1 MRRALSLFLALIALA
16 GFARVS
22 RGDGFIVVHPT
33 SNIVPVP
40 RGHFPFAPLE
50 VTYHRVNVEINDQV
64 AITTVDQ
71 EFYNPNPQQ
80 LEGTY
85 LFPLPPG
92 AHIDKFSMDINGK
105 MQEAELLPADKAR
118 AIYED
123 IVRRYR
129 DPALL
134 EYMGRDAFKV
144 RIFPIE
150 PNRGK
155 KVKITYTQLLKSDT
169 GLVEYVYPLNTEKF
183 SARPIGDVAIK
194 INLNCSQPIKSLYSP
209 SHNVEVKRN
218 GDKSAVIGFEER
230 NTRPDTDFKLLFS
243 RTPNPI
249 GIDLL
254 TYRNPAD
261 GEGYFLLLASPG
273 MDVKKEMIQPK
284 DVCFVLDTSGS
295 MSAKKMDQAKKAMAF
310 CLSNLDERD
319 RFEIVRFSTEA
330 EPFFDDLKAA
340 SKENLDKA
348 QAFVQTLKPIG
359 GTAINDAL
367 QKALSLGQKRS
378 EADKRPFVVIF
389 MTDGLPTIGETREE
403 NIIANLSRASA
414 NTRVFSFGIGNDVNT
429 HLLDLVAM
437 NTKAVSQ
444 YVAPEEDIEVK
455 LSNFYT
461 KIKEPVLSNV
471 AVAFSGQDIRTSQLY
486 PGAMPDLFKG
496 ETLMVFGRYAGKG
509 AAAVKVTGVLNG
521 DNKQCV
527 TDVNFAENDTKNA
540 FIPRLW
546 ATRRVGWLLDEIRL
560 RGESSELK
568 NEVVRLARE
577 HGIVT
582 PYTAYLILEDE
593 QRRGVP
599 VAQQNFRELG
609 EDRLALG
616 RARTQFESAKEEA
629 LRPESRSGAGAVDN
643 ARKLNDLK
651 WGWND
656 QQTRDTDKLAKGAEP
671 AGTAPAADNNGYR
684 YSTNYAQQARVVNG
698 RAFYQNGNVWNDSTA
713 QSKKAL
719 KVQNVKFN
727 SEEYFVL
734 IKDNPDAAAWLSL
747 GDNVDVVIGET
758 LYQVRG

>member
-1 MRRALSLFLALIALA
+1 MRRPFLLLIAVLTLLGLA
-16 GFARVS
+16 GQS
-22 RGDGFIVVHPT
+22 RADGFIVINGIPPGMT
-33 SNIVPVP
+33 VPP
-40 RGHFPFAPLE
+40 GHFAFAPLD
-50 VTYHRVNVEINDQV
+50 VTYHRVSVDVNDQV
-64 AITTVDQ
+64 AVTSVDQ

-134 EYMGRDAFKV
+134 EYVGRDAFKV

-150 PNRGK
+150 PHKGK
-155 KVKITYTQLLKSDT
+155 KVKITYTQLLKADS

-183 SARPIGDVAIK
+183 SARPIRDVSIK
-194 INLNCSQPIKSLYSP
+194 INLTCAQPIKSVYSP

-218 GDKSAVIGFEER
+218 GDKAAIIGFEER

-254 TYRNPAD
+254 TYRNPSD

-273 MDVKKEMIQPK
+273 TDVKRENVQPK

-330 EPFFDDLKAA
+330 EPFFDELRPA

-367 QKALSLGQKRS
+367 QKAMDLASKRS

-389 MTDGLPTIGETREE
+389 MTDGLPTIGETREDS
-403 NIIANLSRASA
+403 ILANLGRLSA

-429 HLLDLVAM
+429 HLLDKVAM
-437 NTKAVSQ
+437 QTRAVSQ
-444 YVAPEEDIEVK
+444 YVAPEEDIEIK

-471 AVAFSGQDIRTSQLY
+471 AVAFTGQDIRASQLY
-486 PGAMPDLFKG
+486 PNAMPDLFKG
-496 ETLMVFGRYAGKG
+496 ETLMVFGKYAGKG
-509 AAAVKVTGVLNG
+509 AAAVKVGGLLNG
-521 DNKQCV
+521 EKKEFV
-527 TDVNFAENDTKNA
+527 TDVTFTENDTKNA

-560 RGESSELK
+560 RGESRELK
-568 NEVVRLARE
+568 DEVVRLARE

-599 VAQQNFRELG
+599 VAVQNFREFG
-609 EDRLALG
+609 ADGLALG
-616 RARTQFESAKEEA
+616 RARGQFDSAKDEA
-629 LRPESRSGAGAVDN
+629 LRPETRSGGVAVDN
-643 ARKLNDLK
+643 ARKLNELK
-651 WGWND
+651 WGWNEA
-656 QQTRDTDKLAKGAEP
+656 QTRDMDKLAKGAGPVAGEP
-671 AGTAPAADNNGYR
+671 AKDNGYR
-684 YSTNYAQQARVVNG
+684 YSDNYAQQARVVNG

-713 QSKKAL
+713 QAKKDL
-719 KVQNVKFN
+719 KVRQVKFN
-727 SEEYFVL
+727 TDDYFAL